1 MVCVADYYFG
11 KYIRQQ
17 QNEQGKHKH
26 LEKITRLEVFHNHL
40 ISVPCSSFSMKL
52 YQQLFYERSI
62 IQSLCYA
69 YQFSFILTLQFIT
82 ITKLALKDRL
92 RGTGKLSIYHWEY
105 WLRDRDDIKPNRCYQ
120 IERQCKTLAT
130 FDQRA
135 NGIIH
140 WIKFTIQG
148 TTFSSTYPMNS
159 SVLSIG

>member
-26 LEKITRLEVFHNHL
+26 LEKITRLEVFHNRL
-40 ISVPCSSFSMKL
+40 ISVPCSNQFSMKL
-52 YQQLFYERSI
+52 YQQMFYERSI

-92 RGTGKLSIYHWEY
+92 RGTGKLSIYH
-105 WLRDRDDIKPNRCYQ
+105 
-120 IERQCKTLAT
+120 
-130 FDQRA
+130 
-135 NGIIH
+135 
-140 WIKFTIQG
+140 
-148 TTFSSTYPMNS
+148 
-159 SVLSIG
+159 